1 MYVRDKLLLSV
12 SEAAYIL
19 NCSATSVYKL
29 IHSGQ
34 LPFKMHGK
42 AFRVLT
48 EDVENYARLS
58 LHYKNPEAS
67 KNVK

>member
-1 MYVRDKLLLSV
+1 MYIREKLLLSV
-12 SEAAYIL
+12 SEAAYML
-19 NCSATSVYKL
+19 NCSAASVYKL

-34 LPFKMHGK
+34 LPYKKHGK

-58 LHYKNPEAS
+58 LHYENPEVAE
-67 KNVK
+67 KDK

>member
-1 MYVRDKLLLSV
+1 MYIRDKLLLSV
-12 SEAAYIL
+12 TEAAYIL
-19 NCSATSVYKL
+19 NCSSATIYKL

-34 LPFKMHGK
+34 LPYKMHGK

-58 LHYKNPEAS
+58 LHYKNTEAS
-67 KNVK
+67 ENVK